1 MRSVE
6 DCAARWAN
14 MRVALCPWPPSCRLT
29 VSFRSLFKVVM
40 WRQRTFNRI
49 VYLLTTKVT
58 WDFSDTCW
66 RRKFIFYVFDIF
78 VVVNIVSLLQFSPPC
93 PRFGACRP
101 SSFKENRFIDAGN
114 LQHTKETLS
123 GVFALRREHQS
134 PLLLVNAF
142 VWRYD
147 ANVNIRVIQ
156 FQTRSVYLKDLL
168 VIAMVFQCYSLS
180 EISFSKA
187 SPDIYHVTS
196 KAHRPDAL

>member
-6 DCAARWAN
+6 DRAARWAN
-14 MRVALCPWPPSCRLT
+14 MRVALCPWLAHGLRPVVWPS
-29 VSFRSLFKVVM
+29 RSGPFLKS
-40 WRQRTFNRI
+40 
-49 VYLLTTKVT
+49 L

-78 VVVNIVSLLQFSPPC
+78 VVVNIVSRLQFSPPC

-156 FQTRSVYLKDLL
+156 FQTRSIYLKDLL